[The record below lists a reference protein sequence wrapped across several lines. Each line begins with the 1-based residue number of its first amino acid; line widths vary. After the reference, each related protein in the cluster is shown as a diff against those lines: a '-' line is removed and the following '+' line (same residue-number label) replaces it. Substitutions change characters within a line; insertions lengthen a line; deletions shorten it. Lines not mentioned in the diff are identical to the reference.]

1 MVVHAGLVEGGA
13 AVSIPANREK
23 NREFHVF
30 PMRQARDCD
39 KNPPVTGISGQLP
52 YYRNRESF

>member
-1 MVVHAGLVEGGA
+1 MVHAGLVEGGS

-23 NREFHVF
+23 NREFHEF

-39 KNPPVTGISGQLP
+39 KNPPVTGISGQIP